1 MDKSFRLVRGPFV
14 VVARSTAIDGPR
26 TGLRHVS
33 LPRHQFYFYSPFFCF
48 LLCLCPLAPSPRT
61 MVWII
66 LAPLASSPL
75 GFGLF
80 FTSFDP
86 LLPAADAS
94 VSLPFRFLDSPFN
107 PSLLHR
113 DVLPFHGTRVG
124 NPPLEVS
131 VTNSIDETDPLVRRQ
146 PSRRTKRCAST
157 RVCDRSAHGWK
168 ARKHVRGREA
178 DLGDA
183 DAAQAPSRTE
193 DKHAR
198 QCQSAAEDRP
208 TCLTGAHAIHVVHVG
223 DDDEVRKRGC

>member
-1 MDKSFRLVRGPFV
+1 MA
-14 VVARSTAIDGPR
+14 VARSTAIDGPR

-33 LPRHQFYFYSPFFCF
+33 LPLHQFYFYSSFVSF

-124 NPPLEVS
+124 NPPRGFGRHLHRR
-131 VTNSIDETDPLVRRQ
+131 NRSIGAPPTKSTHETVRVDARL
-146 PSRRTKRCAST
+146 
-157 RVCDRSAHGWK
+157 RSIR
-168 ARKHVRGREA
+168 ARMEGE
-178 DLGDA
+178 DA
-183 DAAQAPSRTE
+183 RA
-193 DKHAR
+193 
-198 QCQSAAEDRP
+198 
-208 TCLTGAHAIHVVHVG
+208 
-223 DDDEVRKRGC
+223 RKRG

>member
-14 VVARSTAIDGPR
+14 AVARSTAIDGPR

-33 LPRHQFYFYSPFFCF
+33 LPLHQFYFYSSFVSF

-94 VSLPFRFLDSPFN
+94 VSLPFRFLDSPFQSFLT
-107 PSLLHR
+107 PPGRPPFPLDTCWEPPPRGFGHQLHR
-113 DVLPFHGTRVG
+113 RNRSIGAPPTKSTHETVRVDAR
-124 NPPLEVS
+124 LR
-131 VTNSIDETDPLVRRQ
+131 SIR
-146 PSRRTKRCAST
+146 
-157 RVCDRSAHGWK
+157 
-168 ARKHVRGREA
+168 ARMEGEEA
-178 DLGDA
+178 RA
-183 DAAQAPSRTE
+183 
-193 DKHAR
+193 
-198 QCQSAAEDRP
+198 
-208 TCLTGAHAIHVVHVG
+208 
-223 DDDEVRKRGC
+223 RKRG

>member
-86 LLPAADAS
+86 LLPTADAS
-94 VSLPFRFLDSPFN
+94 VSFPFVSWIPLFN

-113 DVLPFHGTRVG
+113 DVLPFHWTRVG
-124 NPPLEVS
+124 NPPRGFGHQLHRR
-131 VTNSIDETDPLVRRQ
+131 NRSIGAPPTKSTHETVRVDARL
-146 PSRRTKRCAST
+146 
-157 RVCDRSAHGWK
+157 RSIR
-168 ARKHVRGREA
+168 ARMEGEEA
-178 DLGDA
+178 RA
-183 DAAQAPSRTE
+183 
-193 DKHAR
+193 
-198 QCQSAAEDRP
+198 
-208 TCLTGAHAIHVVHVG
+208 
-223 DDDEVRKRGC
+223 RKRG